1 MIGCDFCEEWF
12 HPECLSL
19 STDEANALTEVT
31 WKCPVCDGKA
41 TIDYQSESN
50 STIPQ
55 NVKKHV
61 DVNASNESETVSE
74 KKSIESTT
82 RLKVNVGPGEW
93 LWLIGDQLVP
103 PTNEE
108 IVKERYWNRL
118 SLIGKFKSEIISDH
132 DFICSYQL
140 SFLLGESDHVLTKT
154 FQN

>member
-19 STDEANALTEVT
+19 STDEANALTEIT

-50 STIPQ
+50 STQPE

-61 DVNASNESETVSE
+61 DGNASNESETVSK
-74 KKSIESTT
+74 KKSIESAT

-103 PTNEE
+103 PTNDE
-108 IVKERYWNRL
+108 IVKERYCNRL
-118 SLIGKFKSEIISDH
+118 S
-132 DFICSYQL
+132 
-140 SFLLGESDHVLTKT
+140 
-154 FQN
+154 